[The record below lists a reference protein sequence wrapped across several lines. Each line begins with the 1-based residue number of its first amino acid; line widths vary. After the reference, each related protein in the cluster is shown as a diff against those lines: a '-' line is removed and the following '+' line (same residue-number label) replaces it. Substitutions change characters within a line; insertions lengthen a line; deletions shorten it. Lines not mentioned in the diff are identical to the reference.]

1 MQENRDILLELE
13 NSNDFLDD
21 LLKIQELNLKNE
33 TKNEINY
40 YYEVIIEKQVDD
52 EEKKKNSILS

>member
-1 MQENRDILLELE
+1 MQENKDILLELE

-33 TKNEINY
+33 AKNEINY
-40 YYEVIIEKQVDD
+40 YYEVIIEKKV
-52 EEKKKNSILS
+52 